1 MGKNNAVPSQGIT
14 NIHARAACPQTAI
27 RTQRDKELGILD
39 TDLKSHLERHSLSHL
54 PQAGILS
61 KLLKAVS
68 DDNLLE
74 AYLRGSFS
82 TGEADDYSDIDL
94 FLVTKKDGIEDTFG
108 KFLDHLQSTYNVL
121 SICHDKLVKDYGGI
135 GFMAVIKDSQGRLVQ
150 CDVYLVSEGQAPLQ
164 DIWNAPRIFSASSK
178 YSVFCEEN
186 KAPYVEQPFAKLLA
200 NLESQEL
207 SQDEKNVHHLVQDIF
222 IALFIENKHLNR
234 GQFMRAR
241 NDDHHITQQMIEMAK
256 IKLGYKT
263 HHTPLYCGDSLLKDC
278 SDSRDYRVE
287 QMGKNISELGM
298 ELPSKGKIIKTIS
311 FLESYL
317 HDFFPKL
324 VKEFEV
330 VFAELK
336 EKVDPSYERPEN
348 TVVPFRQIAQPN

>member
-1 MGKNNAVPSQGIT
+1 MGKNSAVPSQGIAGV
-14 NIHARAACPQTAI
+14 HARAACPQMAM
-27 RTQRDKELGILD
+27 RAQRDKELGILD

-54 PQAGILS
+54 PQAKVLS
-61 KLLKAVS
+61 KLLNAVS
-68 DDNLLE
+68 DENLLE

-94 FLVTKKDGIEDTFG
+94 FLVTKKDGIEDTFS

-150 CDVYLVSEGQAPLQ
+150 CDVYLLPEGQAPLQ
-164 DIWNAPRIFSASSK
+164 DLVNAPRIFSANSK

-186 KAPYVEQPFAKLLA
+186 KTPCVEQPFAKLLA
-200 NLESQEL
+200 NLESREL
-207 SQDEKNVHHLVQDIF
+207 SQDEKDIHHLVQDIF
-222 IALFIENKHLNR
+222 IALFIQNKHLNR
-234 GQFMRAR
+234 DQLMRAR
-241 NDDHHITQQMIEMAK
+241 NDDHHIIQQMIEMAK

-278 SDSRDYRVE
+278 SDSRDFRVE
-287 QMGKNISELGM
+287 QMGKSISELGM

-317 HDFFPKL
+317 QDFFPKL
-324 VKEFEV
+324 VQEFEV
-330 VFAELK
+330 IFAELK
-336 EKVDPSYERPEN
+336 EKVDPSYERPESK
-348 TVVPFRQIAQPN
+348 VVPLRQVVQP